1 MRSFIRWSKTLGL
14 VGGFLLSSLIA
25 SSLPVLALTNEEVIQ
40 RLRPV
45 PVFTLANEANNLLL
59 LRCPGQTEGE
69 TVQCI
74 YVFIGPQD
82 AQSFL
87 AGLRRENAEI
97 GNEVEVLPLSLAQ
110 VYQEMTQEREDPLVV
125 RFIPSEQDVEAARTI
140 LQQNGSN
147 PDEFRGVP
155 LFVARSGGEGEDV
168 YLSNERNGEVYIPM
182 FFSQAQLQR
191 QIDQLKQEKPDLVSS
206 VRVQVWSL
214 ESIIQAF
221 HTQDDEELTQLEF
234 VPYPESYEFVR
245 SVQGA
250 NPAAPNQNR
259 PQGQPA
265 PQQ

>member
-1 MRSFIRWSKTLGL
+1 MRSLFRWSKTLGW
-14 VGGFLLSSLIA
+14 VGGILLGSLIA
-25 SSLPVLALTNEEVIQ
+25 SSLPVLALTDEEVIQ

-45 PVFTLANEANNLLL
+45 PVFTLANEQNNLLL
-59 LRCPGQTEGE
+59 LRCPGQNEGE

-82 AQSFL
+82 AQGFL

-97 GNEVEVLPLSLAQ
+97 GGEVEVLPLSLAQ
-110 VYQEMTQEREDPLVV
+110 IYQEMTQEREDPLVV
-125 RFIPSEQDVEAARTI
+125 RFIPTEQDVEAARTI

-155 LFVARSGGEGEDV
+155 LFVARSGGQDDEV
-168 YLSNERNGEVYIPM
+168 YLSNERDGEVYIPM
-182 FFSQAQLQR
+182 FFSQAQLQQ
-191 QIDQLKQEKPDLVSS
+191 QIDRLKQEKPELVSS

-221 HTQDDEELTQLEF
+221 HTQDNEGLTQLEF
-234 VPYPESYEFVR
+234 VPYPESYDFVR
-245 SVQGA
+245 SLEAAPQ
-250 NPAAPNQNR
+250 NPA
-259 PQGQPA
+259 PQVQPA